1 MYIFLPQTFDPVHA
15 DFGYCVFLTQCY
27 HMAHIRKLKDYL
39 KTILK
44 VVLVF
49 FCFVFRSYTA
59 PGHHEHESE

>member
-1 MYIFLPQTFDPVHA
+1 MYIFLPQTFDPVH
-15 DFGYCVFLTQCY
+15 DSY
-27 HMAHIRKLKDYL
+27 HIRKLKGYL